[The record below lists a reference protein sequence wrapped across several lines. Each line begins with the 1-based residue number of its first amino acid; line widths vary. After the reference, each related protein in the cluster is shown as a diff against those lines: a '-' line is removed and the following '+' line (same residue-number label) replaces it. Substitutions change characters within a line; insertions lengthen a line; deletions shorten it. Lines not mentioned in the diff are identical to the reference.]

1 MSSNLS
7 EIPLVLNQE
16 KKRFELEVEGITA
29 FIEYILSNENI
40 MFLTHTEVP
49 IALEGKGVGSAIVSK
64 TLEYIKEKGYTL
76 APLCPFVA
84 AYVKRHPDWKSI
96 LAKGYNV

>member
-1 MSSNLS
+1 MTENGL
-7 EIPLVLNQE
+7 ILNE
-16 KKRFELEVEGITA
+16 DKKRFELEVEGKTA

-40 MFLTHTEVP
+40 IFLTHTEVP
-49 IALEGKGVGSAIVSK
+49 RELEGKGAGSAIVSK
-64 TLEYIKEKGYTL
+64 TLDYIKEKGYTL

-84 AYVKRHPDWKSI
+84 AYVKRHPERKEI

>member
-1 MSSNLS
+1 MSDDKFKFN
-7 EIPLVLNQE
+7 ED
-16 KKRFELEVEGITA
+16 KKRFELEVDGHIA
-29 FIEYILSNENI
+29 FIETILNNENI

-49 IALEGKGVGSAIVSK
+49 PVLGGKGVGTKIVEK
-64 TLEYIKEKGYTL
+64 ALHYIKDHDYTL

-84 AYVKRHPDWKSI
+84 KYLRSHPEWKTL

>member
-1 MSSNLS
+1 MENSA
-7 EIPLVLNQE
+7 LVLNE
-16 KKRFELEVEGITA
+16 DKKRFELVVDGHIA
-29 FIEYILSNENI
+29 FIEYIISNDQT

-49 IALEGKGVGSAIVSK
+49 KALGGKGIGSKLVN
-64 TLEYIKEKGYTL
+64 LVFEYIKENNYTL

-84 AYVKRHPDWKSI
+84 KYLTKNLQWKEI

>member
-1 MSSNLS
+1 MSNSSLYS
-7 EIPLVLNQE
+7 KLVLNEE
-16 KKRFELEVEGITA
+16 KKRFELEVESNTA
-29 FIEYILSNENI
+29 FIEYILTNENI

-49 IALEGKGVGSAIVSK
+49 IELEGKGVGSAIVSQ
-64 TLEYIKEKGYTL
+64 TLDYIKEKGYTL

-84 AYVKRHPDWKSI
+84 AYIKRHPDWKTI

>member
-1 MSSNLS
+1 MENSAL
-7 EIPLVLNQE
+7 ILNE
-16 KKRFELEVEGITA
+16 DKKRFELLIEGHTA
-29 FIEYILSNENI
+29 FIEYIITNDRT

-49 IALEGKGVGSAIVSK
+49 NSLAGKGVGSKIVSLV
-64 TLEYIKEKGYTL
+64 LEYIKANEYTL

-84 AYVKRHPDWKSI
+84 KYLTKNLQWKEI